1 MGNKN
6 THDKLL
12 NPTPTNDKTRHQK
25 ESRDSDVLQEGKK
38 KNKRNRSPHKDKKNT
53 NEQTIKKNCSSDDD
67 DDDDELT
74 LAMWVRIEIDG

>member
-38 KNKRNRSPHKDKKNT
+38 KNKRNRSPHKDKKKYKRT
-53 NEQTIKKNCSSDDD
+53 NHKKKTAVVMMMMMMMSLHLQC
-67 DDDDELT
+67 
-74 LAMWVRIEIDG
+74 G